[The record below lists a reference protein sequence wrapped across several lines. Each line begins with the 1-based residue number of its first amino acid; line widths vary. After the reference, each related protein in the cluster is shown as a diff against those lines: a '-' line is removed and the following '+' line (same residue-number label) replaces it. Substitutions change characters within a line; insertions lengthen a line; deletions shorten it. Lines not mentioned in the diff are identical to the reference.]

1 MSTPDVADLS
11 TWTDLI
17 RPVEDIAELR
27 ALLLEVVEEGIA
39 AHPRSAQAEIGPS
52 EVGDPCARKLAHK
65 FAGTPRREQPPMW
78 RAAVGTSIDAQ
89 LKDWCHAWNEA
100 HGTRFLTDVKVYVG
114 DLYPGRPVTGH
125 LDVLDLWTATVVDV
139 KAPGPT
145 TMKKHKTATGGPE
158 RDPTYRRQKHLYG
171 LGVRNAGF
179 PAEWVAILRLPTA
192 GELRDAIWTYERL
205 DVELAR
211 SALVR
216 AGGIAQTVAALG
228 ADAVPLFEASES
240 FCFGCPF
247 MAPHTTDLRTG
258 CPGTEAAQ
266 ARRATPPAV
275 LTSLIA

>member
-100 HGTRFLTDVKVYVG
+100 HGTRFLTDVKVYVSI
-114 DLYPGRPVTGH
+114 R
-125 LDVLDLWTATVVDV
+125 A
-139 KAPGPT
+139 
-145 TMKKHKTATGGPE
+145 
-158 RDPTYRRQKHLYG
+158 DPS
-171 LGVRNAGF
+171 
-179 PAEWVAILRLPTA
+179 P
-192 GELRDAIWTYERL
+192 AIWTCWTSGRPPSWMSRRP
-205 DVELAR
+205 AR
-211 SALVR
+211 
-216 AGGIAQTVAALG
+216 
-228 ADAVPLFEASES
+228 
-240 FCFGCPF
+240 
-247 MAPHTTDLRTG
+247 
-258 CPGTEAAQ
+258 
-266 ARRATPPAV
+266 PP
-275 LTSLIA
+275 